1 MAAESGWDA
10 LTDICEQLKGKRKK
24 IENRKKFACNHYAR
38 RVLSGMSKNSFFAE
52 SITLEN
58 GVSILTDV
66 DCGLLIISF
75 PDFDFEYLTADS
87 QFAECDIEVL
97 NYEKLVEVLSD
108 ENVTEDEFAKL
119 ITDSLKS

>member
-1 MAAESGWDA
+1 
-10 LTDICEQLKGKRKK
+10 
-24 IENRKKFACNHYAR
+24 
-38 RVLSGMSKNSFFAE
+38 MSKNSFFAE

-119 ITDSLKS
+119 ITGSLKS